1 MPLNHRLV
9 DSMPIVMAQN
19 NRRFKACIASE
30 LADKSGYCAAKNLYY
45 YGVKLHILAS
55 YQVGCMPIPESIGL
69 THAGMN
75 DGKAYELL
83 CNDPKVKQY
92 TKFGDKAY
100 PHTLIMPNKA
110 F

>member
-1 MPLNHRLV
+1 
-9 DSMPIVMAQN
+9 MPIVMAQN